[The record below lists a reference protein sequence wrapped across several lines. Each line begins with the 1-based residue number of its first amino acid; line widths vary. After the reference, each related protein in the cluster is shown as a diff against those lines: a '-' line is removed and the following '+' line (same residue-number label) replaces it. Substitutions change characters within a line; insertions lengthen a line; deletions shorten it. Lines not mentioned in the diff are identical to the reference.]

1 MHPMLNTAIRAARSA
16 GDMIGRSLERLDE
29 FTVSTKGPHD
39 FVTEVD
45 QAAESLIVDTLHKA
59 YPDHAIL
66 GEEGGTHH
74 DGGGSACR
82 WIIDPLDGTTNFL
95 QGLPHFAVS
104 IALEVDGK
112 LDQGVIYDPAK
123 NDLFTASKGAGAQL
137 NERRIRV
144 GERRGLDGAVL
155 ATGFPFKH
163 SELMEPQFD
172 LMRSY
177 MRQTSGMRRWG
188 SAALDLAY
196 MACGRY
202 DGYWEFRLNP
212 WDVAAGMLLVREAGG
227 IVTDFDGGDDV
238 FGTGNVLAA
247 TPRVHRPMLDEIRS
261 RVPADLRR

>member
-1 MHPMLNTAIRAARSA
+1 MLNTAIRAARSA
-16 GDMIGRSLERLDE
+16 GDMIVRALDRRDE
-29 FTVSTKGPHD
+29 LTVSTKGHHD
-39 FVTEVD
+39 FVTGVD
-45 QAAESLIVDTLHKA
+45 QAAESLIVEALHKA

-66 GEEGGTHH
+66 GEEGGNHH
-74 DGGGSACR
+74 QGGSSCR

-112 LDQGVIYDPAK
+112 LDQAVIYDPVK
-123 NDLFTASKGAGAQL
+123 NDLFTASRGGGAQL
-137 NERRIRV
+137 NERRMRV
-144 GERRGLDGAVL
+144 SERRGLDGAVL

-163 SELMEPQFD
+163 QELMEPQLD
-172 LMRSY
+172 LMRSLL
-177 MRQTSGMRRWG
+177 RSTSGMRRWG

-196 MACGRY
+196 TACGRF

-238 FGTGNVLAA
+238 FASGNVLAA
-247 TPRVHRPMLDEIRS
+247 NPRVHRPLLDEIRS

>member
-16 GDMIGRSLERLDE
+16 GDMIIRAIDRRDE
-29 FTVSTKGPHD
+29 FTVSTKGHHD

-45 QAAESLIVDTLHKA
+45 RAAESTIVDTLHKA
-59 YPDHAIL
+59 YPSHAIV

-74 DGGGSACR
+74 EGGSCR

-112 LDQGVIYDPAK
+112 LDQAVIYDPAK
-123 NDLFTASKGAGAQL
+123 NDLFTASRGGGAQL

-144 GERRGLDGAVL
+144 SERKGLDGTVL

-163 SELMEPQFD
+163 QELMEPQFD
-172 LMRSY
+172 LMRSF
-177 MRQTSGMRRWG
+177 MRHTSGMRRWG

-196 MACGRY
+196 TACGRF

-238 FGTGNVLAA
+238 FGTGHVLAG

-261 RVPADLRR
+261 QVAADLRR

>member
-1 MHPMLNTAIRAARSA
+1 MHPMLNTAIRAARTS
-16 GDMIGRSLERLDE
+16 GDMIVRSLERLDE
-29 FTVSTKGPHD
+29 FTVSDKGRHD

-45 QAAESLIVDTLHKA
+45 QAAEATIVDALHKA
-59 YPDHAIL
+59 YPDHAIV

-74 DGGGSACR
+74 EGGRYR
-82 WIIDPLDGTTNFL
+82 WIVDPLDGTTNFL

-112 LDQGVIYDPAK
+112 LDQAVIYDPVK
-123 NDLFTASKGAGAQL
+123 NDLFSASRGSGAQL

-144 GERRGLDGAVL
+144 SERKGLDGAVL
-155 ATGFPFKH
+155 ATGFPFKRP
-163 SELMEPQFD
+163 ELMEPQID

-177 MRQTSGMRRWG
+177 LQHTSGLRRWG

-196 MACGRY
+196 VACGRY
-202 DGYWEFRLNP
+202 DGYWEFFLKP

-227 IVTDFDGGDDV
+227 IVTDFNGGDDV
-238 FGTGNVLAA
+238 FGTGHVLAA
-247 TPRVHRPMLDEIRS
+247 PPRVQRPMGEEIQN